1 MVPFRCTVKHHWS
14 ILPFTGEHPVDK
26 EGFQALLPDHAT
38 CAIIP
43 RSRLEGH
50 PAPGQA
56 MTSGLAN
63 KEPCQDGYAF
73 TNEVDAI
80 CWVLSTRGQ
89 PLCRRNR
96 LKCARKESLYGLVAV
111 S

>member
-26 EGFQALLPDHAT
+26 EGFQAWLPDHAT

-43 RSRLEGH
+43 RSRLAGH

-56 MTSGLAN
+56 RTSGPGKQRAMPGCIRLH
-63 KEPCQDGYAF
+63 ERDWR
-73 TNEVDAI
+73 D
-80 CWVLSTRGQ
+80 LRD
-89 PLCRRNR
+89 PL
-96 LKCARKESLYGLVAV
+96 
-111 S
+111 

>member
-14 ILPFTGEHPVDK
+14 ILPFTGEHLVDK

-43 RSRLEGH
+43 RSRLAGH

-56 MTSGLAN
+56 MTSGPGKQRAML
-63 KEPCQDGYAF
+63 
-73 TNEVDAI
+73 V
-80 CWVLSTRGQ
+80 VLG
-89 PLCRRNR
+89 RNNP
-96 LKCARKESLYGLVAV
+96 SLYTVKGRPLYVHLNGLAIVLLK
-111 S
+111 